1 MVAACVASVFIIFYA
16 IDVALFADQIKLS
29 CNRKV
34 SVPLRPKFRINNA
47 ITDNLTRIERARGFL
62 DAARLSEAWIAGM
75 QQRALVL
82 EAHHTTH
89 IEGTHL
95 TLDESERLLAGEK
108 PAGVRAED
116 AKEVTNYRN
125 AVDLVAEYLGS
136 GEPVT
141 EGFIREIHKRLVRG
155 VRGNA
160 AAPGEY
166 RRIQNY
172 VANSIT
178 KEIIYTPPAALAVP
192 PLMAEFVAWL
202 NDEEKLHP
210 ILLAGVAQF
219 QLVHI
224 HPFLDGNG
232 RTARLLSM
240 LCLYSQGY
248 DFKRLFTLSEYY
260 DRDRSGYYK
269 AIQSVR
275 RKNLDLTEWLEYFT
289 SGLRSQLIEIQ
300 RKGEALIRLDVL
312 EKQHALSARQ
322 RGALELALAGD
333 GFQIQDLEAKYPE
346 IHRRSL
352 QRDLKGLLEKDLI
365 EADGST
371 NRLVYRAVGK

>member
-1 MVAACVASVFIIFYA
+1 VR
-16 IDVALFADQIKLS
+16 LQ
-29 CNRKV
+29 
-34 SVPLRPKFRINNA
+34 PKFRITNA
-47 ITDNLTRIERARGFL
+47 ITGNLTRIERARGFL
-62 DAARLSEAWIAGM
+62 DAAKLSEDWIAGM

-95 TLDESERLLAGEK
+95 TLDQSERLLAGEK
-108 PAGVRAED
+108 PAGVKADD
-116 AKEVTNYRN
+116 AKEVTNYRK
-125 AVDLVAEYLGS
+125 AFDLVADYLGS
-136 GEPVT
+136 GDPIA
-141 EGFIREIHKRLVRG
+141 EGLIREIHKRLVRG

-178 KEIIYTPPAALAVP
+178 KEIIYTPPPPQEVP
-192 PLMAEFVAWL
+192 PLMAEFVSWL
-202 NDEEKLHP
+202 NSEHDVHP
-210 ILLAGVAQF
+210 ILVAGIAQF

-240 LCLYSQGY
+240 LCLYRKGY

-260 DRDRSGYYK
+260 DRDRPSYYR

-275 RKNLDLTEWLEYFT
+275 QRHLDLTEWLEYFT
-289 SGLRSQLIEIQ
+289 FGLHGQLAEVQ
-300 RKGEALIRLDVL
+300 EKGETLIRLDVL
-312 EKQHALSARQ
+312 AKKHKLSARP
-322 RGALELALAGD
+322 RIALELALVQTS
-333 GFQIQDLEAKYPE
+333 FQIQDFEAKFPGV
-346 IHRRSL
+346 HRRSL
-352 QRDLKGLLEKDLI
+352 QRDLRGLLEKGLLEA
-365 EADGST
+365 EGAT
-371 NRLVYRAVGK
+371 NRLVYRASSKL